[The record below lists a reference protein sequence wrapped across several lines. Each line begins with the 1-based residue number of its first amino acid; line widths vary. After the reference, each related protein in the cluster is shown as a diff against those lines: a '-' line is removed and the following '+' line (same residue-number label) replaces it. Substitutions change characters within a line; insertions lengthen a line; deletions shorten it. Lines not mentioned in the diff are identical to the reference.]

1 MKENPGFSAFHRV
14 KMDKKFFL
22 AGVVIIV
29 AISISLILL
38 TQKSPVDIEKEK
50 AKENACKVLCENILE
65 KPASCNNIN
74 YSSPDIANY
83 CSSCKAYLC
92 NIDSQQGDSCKLS
105 C

>member
-1 MKENPGFSAFHRV
+1 
-14 KMDKKFFL
+14 MDKKFFL
-22 AGVVIIV
+22 AGVMIIAVI
-29 AISISLILL
+29 STISLILL
-38 TQKSPVDIEKEK
+38 TQKSPVEIEKEK

-74 YSSPDIANY
+74 YSSLDIANY

-92 NIDSQQGDSCKLS
+92 NINSQQGDSCKLF